1 MPLEACMSFIENE
14 EILRVIH
21 AFNPWWAGRS
31 VRVPP
36 FRRIAFDAC
45 RERLF
50 DPAIRRGV
58 LLSGPRRVGKSTVLA
73 QIAEMLIQGGTDPR
87 RVVYLS
93 LDNPFL
99 KMLSL
104 AEILRIYEEHVRA
117 ADSKADT
124 FLLLD
129 EVQYA
134 KDWDLH
140 LKFFID
146 HRPEFRIVAT
156 GSASLQQ
163 KHDAIDSGVGRW
175 VTVPM
180 PTLSFYEFL
189 RIRGAELPV
198 VDSDLRLKQVA
209 EMERGELAV
218 MAERFRG
225 TLPEFQRYLLVG
237 GFPETAK
244 SEDTDY
250 CQRLI
255 REDVVERV
263 LKRDMVAL
271 FGIRKVNELERL
283 FIYLCLRS
291 GSILSVR
298 NCASEIGTT
307 APTVDNYLECLE
319 SANLLYQLPPADWG
333 GKKLLREQSKYYL
346 VDAALRNAV
355 LLRGEEIMTDPNE
368 LGVIVETAVLR
379 HLFAYSYLDSP
390 RIAYWRDAKTD
401 KEVDVIVKSP
411 RYTIPVEV
419 KYRSSANLELSDGLV
434 RFSRQDPSVTN
445 SYLVS
450 REDKD
455 FGAVTFRDDPVT
467 YFKIPA
473 HIFVYLLGQ
482 AEHSIWK
489 RKGKRSL
496 Q

>member
-1 MPLEACMSFIENE
+1 MPFVATE
-14 EILRVIH
+14 EILRIIY
-21 AFNPWWAGRS
+21 AFNPWWSGRATKI
-31 VRVPP
+31 PT

-45 RERLF
+45 WERLF
-50 DPAIRRGV
+50 DPSIRRGV

-73 QIAEMLIQGGTDPR
+73 QLAEMLIQQGVDPK

-99 KMLSL
+99 KMLTL
-104 AEILRIYEEHVRA
+104 AEIMVIYEENVRGA
-117 ADSKADT
+117 ASEVDT

-129 EVQYA
+129 EVQYS
-134 KDWDLH
+134 KEWDLF

-146 HRPEFRIVAT
+146 HRPDFRIVAT
-156 GSASLQQ
+156 GSASLKQ
-163 KHDAIDSGVGRW
+163 KHDTIDSGVGRW
-175 VTVPM
+175 VTIPM

-189 RIRGAELPV
+189 KIRGCELPE
-198 VDSDLRLKQVA
+198 VDPDLKLHQVA
-209 EMERGELAV
+209 ELHSGEMQD
-218 MAERFRG
+218 MARRFRI

-244 SEDTDY
+244 SEDIDY

-271 FGIRKVNELERL
+271 FGIRKVSELERL

-307 APTVDNYLECLE
+307 ASTVDNYLQCLE
-319 SANLLYQLPPADWG
+319 NANLIYQLSMADWG
-333 GKKLLREQSKYYL
+333 GKKLLRERSKYYL

-355 LLRGEEIMTDPNE
+355 LLKGDEIMTDPNE

-379 HLFAYSYLDSP
+379 HLFAYSYFDSP
-390 RIAYWRDAKTD
+390 KVAYWRDSKTD

-419 KYRSSANLELSDGLV
+419 KYRTSAHIDSSDGLV
-434 RFSRQDPSVTN
+434 KFSFQDTEVTN
-445 SYLVS
+445 AYMVS
-450 REDKD
+450 KEDKD
-455 FGAVTFRDDPVT
+455 FGLVTFRDHPVK
-467 YFKIPA
+467 YLKIPA
-473 HIFVYLLGQ
+473 HIFVYLLGN
-482 AEHSIWK
+482 AEH
-489 RKGKRSL
+489 RKWGRRARKPMS
-496 Q
+496 QG